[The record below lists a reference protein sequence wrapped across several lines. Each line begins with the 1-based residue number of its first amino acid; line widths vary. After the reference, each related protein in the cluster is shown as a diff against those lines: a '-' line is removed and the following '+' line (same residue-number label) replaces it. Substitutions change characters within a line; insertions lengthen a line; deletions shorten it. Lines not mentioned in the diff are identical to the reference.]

1 MVFCSDNYREG
12 KFTIYQPIILNR
24 KFSANYIFNGYKFL
38 YNQVLITDAAGVI
51 VEIIAENEAGEG
63 VEKLNGILCP
73 GFINAHCHLELS
85 HMKGLIPKQTGLVDF
100 ILKIVNERHLAY
112 RQPACPAGRAGF
124 EETEIW
130 AAIETAEN
138 EMLQNGIVAVGDICN
153 NTFTIPQK
161 SKGKLPYHNFIEAS
175 GFIPAFAKDRFDK
188 SVSIL
193 KEYLSTDNLQ
203 GFADRQRTTDNGQ
216 PTGSC
221 GRATITP
228 HAPYSVSPEMFRMI
242 NSFPDN
248 NLLTIHNQ
256 ETAAEN
262 EFFEKG
268 TGGLLRLYQQMGID
282 ISFFKPSGKTSLQT
296 WLPHFTKEQSI
307 ILVHSVCTSEEDL
320 EFIKRITNNEKRTTF
335 FCLCPNANL
344 YISNTLPSV
353 NMLMQHTDN
362 IVLGTDSL
370 ASNDQLSILEE
381 IKILQNNFK
390 ELNLAILL
398 QWATSN
404 GSRALQMDNKLGSF
418 KKGKQPGIILMEGVE
433 DLRTDN
439 NTSVKRIL

>member
-1 MVFCSDNYREG
+1 MY
-12 KFTIYQPIILNR
+12 R
-24 KFSANYIFNGYKFL
+24 KFSANCIFNGYEFL
-38 YNQVLITDAAGVI
+38 YNHVLITDTTGVI
-51 VEIIAENEAGEG
+51 VEVIAENEAGDD

-85 HMKGLIPKQTGLVDF
+85 HLKGLIPKQTGLVDF
-100 ILKIVNERHLAY
+100 ILKIVNKRHLAY
-112 RQPACPAGRAGF
+112 RQAGF

-130 AAIETAEN
+130 AAIENAEN

-153 NTFTIPQK
+153 NTLTIPQK
-161 SKGKLPYHNFIEAS
+161 SKGKLQYHNFIEAS
-175 GFIPAFAKDRFDK
+175 GFIPALAKDRFDT

-193 KEYLSTDNLQ
+193 EKYLATYNPPDPV
-203 GFADRQRTTDNGQ
+203 DKQRTTDKGQ

-228 HAPYSVSPEMFRMI
+228 HAPYSVSPEMFGMI
-242 NSFPDN
+242 NSVPGN

-262 EFFEKG
+262 EFFEKR
-268 TGGLLRLYQQMGID
+268 TGDLLRLYQQMGID
-282 ISFFKPSGKTSLQT
+282 ISFFKPSGKTSLKT
-296 WLPHFTKEQSI
+296 WLPYFTKEQTI
-307 ILVHSVCTSEEDL
+307 ILVHNVFTSAEDL
-320 EFIKRITNNEKRTTF
+320 SFLKLSTF
-335 FCLCPNANL
+335 SRNHSGQLSTFLCLCPNANL
-344 YISNTLPSV
+344 YISNTLPDIQ
-353 NMLMQHTDN
+353 MLMQHTDDF
-362 IVLGTDSL
+362 VLGTDSL

-390 ELNLAILL
+390 ELKLATLL

-404 GSRALQMDNKLGSF
+404 GSRALQIDNKLGSF
-418 KKGKQPGIILMEGVE
+418 NKGKQPGIILMEGVE